1 MFYSIIIFLIIFG
14 LSVVTLYKI
23 LPLWVKDDKNNINWG
38 AIIGY
43 SALFGAFGG
52 ISFQIIISQ
61 HQLGKKTK
69 KKEWNLYEQ

>member
-23 LPLWVKDDKNNINWG
+23 LPLWVKDNKNNINWG

-43 SALFGAFGG
+43 SALFGAFAG
-52 ISFQIIISQ
+52 ISLAITILQYK
-61 HQLGKKTK
+61 LK
-69 KKEWNLYEQ
+69 KKNKK